1 MPAPAHEHVC
11 LGYDDPTAFVSAA
24 RAFLVEGQ
32 RAGERVCLV
41 APSEARFEL
50 EGMEFVAA
58 ELAFPPGVVV
68 DPAAVVADCAARTEA
83 ALAEGFAGYRVA
95 ADATRLVGTPE
106 QLTAFARFEH
116 LIDQYIAGHPYV
128 AMCAY
133 DRGVVGADTVAQVAC
148 LHPRSNGDQPMFRLY
163 ACASGRGS
171 ATVDG
176 ELDLNSHDLW
186 PQVLERAEVPAVAG
200 RLEFD
205 ASGLVF
211 VDHNAVLAF
220 AEHARRRGLVA
231 VLRSAPTGTARLVEL
246 MGIESIRLE
255 AAA

>member
-24 RAFLVEGQ
+24 RPFLAEGL
-32 RAGERVCLV
+32 RAGERVCFIGP
-41 APSEARFEL
+41 AEARFAL
-50 EGMEFVAA
+50 EGMEFIPA
-58 ELAFPPGVVV
+58 ELAFPTGVVI
-68 DPAAVVADCAARTEA
+68 DPAALVADCAARTEA
-83 ALAEGFAGYRVA
+83 ALAEGHTGYRVA
-95 ADATRLVGTPE
+95 ADATRLVGSPE
-106 QLTAFARFEH
+106 QVAAFIRFEH

-133 DRGVVGADTVAQVAC
+133 DRSVVDADTVAQVAC
-148 LHPRSNGDQPMFRLY
+148 LHPRSNGDPPMFRLY
-163 ACASGRGS
+163 ACAPGRCS
-171 ATVDG
+171 AAVDG
-176 ELDLNSHDLW
+176 ELDLSSHDLL
-186 PQVLERAEVPAVAG
+186 PQLLERAEVPAVAG

-231 VLRSAPTGTARLVEL
+231 VLRNAPSGTARLIEL
-246 MGIESIRLE
+246 MGVESIRLE
-255 AAA
+255 NAA